1 MGLRQDRNHDSNFSC
16 DIRLRNYGVPR
27 SRLESGYTRRA
38 REQGMSRAWSTKR
51 KMILGVQY
59 YFFRLIIRC
68 RVSKKNTGSGRPPG
82 EDRSQGVAKYEFLQ
96 DTIVA
101 TLVGEGLFQFGCV
114 LSRKSEGC
122 GAALAIPSATTFVLG
137 GVSELGPPRKV
148 STGTTRN
155 NSHKHHTHHTLS
167 PWRQT
172 ASSCSPATAT
182 LSLLN

>member
-1 MGLRQDRNHDSNFSC
+1 
-16 DIRLRNYGVPR
+16 
-27 SRLESGYTRRA
+27 
-38 REQGMSRAWSTKR
+38 MSRAWSTKR

-122 GAALAIPSATTFVLG
+122 GAALAIPSATTFCAWRG
-137 GVSELGPPRKV
+137 RRAWATSKSFG
-148 STGTTRN
+148 RN
-155 NSHKHHTHHTLS
+155 DT
-167 PWRQT
+167 Q
-172 ASSCSPATAT
+172 
-182 LSLLN
+182 